1 LLNASLGVLPVTTH
15 VPLSNC
21 AVGARNGI
29 GTAYYTHNEV
39 AGFEATKWVG
49 LNHAT
54 KRLVAKYKA
63 RLTRRRPTI
72 FTLDDFDVGT
82 ADANSDR
89 FYQH

>member
-1 LLNASLGVLPVTTH
+1 LPVTTH

-29 GTAYYTHNEV
+29 GTANYTHYEV
-39 AGFEATKWVG
+39 AVFEATKGVG

-54 KRLVAKYKA
+54 ERLVAKHKA

-72 FTLDDFDVGT
+72 LTLDDFDVGT
-82 ADANSDR
+82 ANTNSDR